1 MHESAK
7 QKFRFEIST
16 VSAYER
22 QHANTHLYKHTHTH
36 LHIKI
41 ENEVLEFFIITKAK
55 NGRVERSNK
64 RKRTEASGRTAAAK
78 NRGGNV

>member
-1 MHESAK
+1 MNA
-7 QKFRFEIST
+7 ST
-16 VSAYER
+16 QTRTYI
-22 QHANTHLYKHTHTH
+22 NTHTH